1 MDYDS
6 QFKKILKKIIKF
18 RIEFVEKSKELN
30 AELDKISWQHS
41 GLTQHETQILLA
53 TTPEQ
58 KQAVWNELKYYL
70 VDDDIEVQKDYVK
83 EGYVSTKQPKPR
95 IIDTWPTVDSAGQL
109 TEYIKK

>member
-1 MDYDS
+1 MDYDDK
-6 QFKKILKKIIKF
+6 FKKILKKIVKF
-18 RIEFVEKSKELN
+18 RIEFVERSKSLN

-70 VDDDIEVQKDYVK
+70 IDDDVSIQKDYVK
-83 EGYVSTKQPKPR
+83 EGYVKEQKPI